1 MSKTIKINYNI
12 IGDIVPKEE
21 RNPKLYYYELREYDN
36 GNGFE
41 IERSVLVNFYGT
53 LVTDREIL
61 GDLEYI
67 DYKKIFESE
76 EINMYQT
83 DFC

>member
-21 RNPKLYYYELREYDN
+21 RNPKLYYYELREYDD
-36 GNGFE
+36 GTGFE